1 MTKNRDDTYQRW
13 HITKM
18 APNVDGT
25 QQRWHSSNDG
35 LGNVTVFVDSLCFE
49 GNEAKGK
56 LAPIFSAALDGVLR
70 ATGYWRGSLILIIQ
84 SPILFGKYRAI
95 FSFDVETSNRAG
107 FEMLAVCCC
116 CVIGPPFVFDVK
128 LPLH

>member
-1 MTKNRDDTYQRW
+1 MTNNIDDTQQRW
-13 HITKM
+13 HIPKM
-18 APNVDGT
+18 AHNRDGTQQKWHMQNRDGT

-70 ATGYWRGSLILIIQ
+70 ATGY
-84 SPILFGKYRAI
+84 
-95 FSFDVETSNRAG
+95 
-107 FEMLAVCCC
+107 
-116 CVIGPPFVFDVK
+116 
-128 LPLH
+128 